1 MRIRSGIALGLLVLV
16 TAAGCGSADDADGVA
31 TAGGSTAASKSAG
44 SSGQGDGVKFAQC
57 MRQNGIEN
65 FPDPDPGSE
74 DQVRI
79 TLPEGAD
86 PAKVQTAQKKC
97 QQYLPNG
104 GAADKPDPGRVE
116 QLRQL
121 AKCMRE
127 HGVTNYPDPAADGSM
142 QIGGQ
147 SGLNPEDPT
156 FKAAEQACAQYRPA
170 APSGGTMTKG
180 NG

>member
-1 MRIRSGIALGLLVLV
+1 MRASQQVRSGSARSRRPTISVRSITQQHDGQRCAVTRGWELGVR
-16 TAAGCGSADDADGVA
+16 
-31 TAGGSTAASKSAG
+31 
-44 SSGQGDGVKFAQC
+44 
-57 MRQNGIEN
+57 RQ
-65 FPDPDPGSE
+65 PGRS
-74 DQVRI
+74 
-79 TLPEGAD
+79 
-86 PAKVQTAQKKC
+86 
-97 QQYLPNG
+97 
-104 GAADKPDPGRVE
+104 KPDPGRVE